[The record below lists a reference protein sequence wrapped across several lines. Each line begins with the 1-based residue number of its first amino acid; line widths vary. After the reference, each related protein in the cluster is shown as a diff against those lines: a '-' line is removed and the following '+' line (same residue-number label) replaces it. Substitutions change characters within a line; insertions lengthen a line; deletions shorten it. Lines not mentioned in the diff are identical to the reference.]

1 MGNDIIQ
8 FEGGIVVPL
17 QDIAVLCFFQPV
29 IQIYGNLQGD
39 RGVAGNSPE
48 YFRIDVCFGRA
59 DTQADLLGKAAGRGV
74 PEGRHPRSDQ
84 PDRLG
89 HQPVDYQIHEFVQRL
104 QRIFFHGT
112 CSAELFDQV
121 RRGGKI
127 LVSQFFLCRGNLIPD
142 AAISEKR
149 ILADKG

>member
-8 FEGGIVVPL
+8 FEDGIVVPL
-17 QDIAVLCFFQPV
+17 QDIAVLRFFQPV

-39 RGVAGNSPE
+39 RGVAGSPPE
-48 YFRIDVCFGRA
+48 YFRIDVCFVRA

-74 PEGRHPRSDQ
+74 PEGRYPRSDQ
-84 PDRLG
+84 PDGLW
-89 HQPVDYQIHEFVQRL
+89 HQPVDHQIQEFVQRL

-127 LVSQFFLCRGNLIPD
+127 FVSQSFLCLGDLFPD
-142 AAISEKR
+142 AAFTEKR
-149 ILADKG
+149 IRADKG